1 MVCERIKPFRKPRLT
16 RCQAALCEKYRE
28 RDPAAADQLAGDRL
42 RDFAIYGLFCL
53 AARKYTFLD
62 EESLQGEVFL
72 REVFCIFDADVPIV
86 PGLPLIAGLGFLAVG
101 IG

>member
-1 MVCERIKPFRKPRLT
+1 MVCERIKPFRKPRSY
-16 RCQAALCEKYRE
+16 RCQATLCEKYRN
-28 RDPAAADQLAGDRL
+28 PAAADQFAGDRL
-42 RDFAIYGLFCL
+42 RDFGIYGLSRL
-53 AARKYTFLD
+53 AARKYAFLD